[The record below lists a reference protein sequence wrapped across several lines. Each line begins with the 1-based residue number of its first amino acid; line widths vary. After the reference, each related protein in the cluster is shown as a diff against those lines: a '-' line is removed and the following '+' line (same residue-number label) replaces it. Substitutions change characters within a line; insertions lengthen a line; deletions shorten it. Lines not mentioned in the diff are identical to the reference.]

1 MGSQRRVDRLG
12 ARRTSRNRATTS
24 HTLVCQQF
32 RNFPR
37 PKVAPEDP
45 SRFLAAHNPLTP
57 SRETLPNRTTWSCL
71 RTRDATV
78 SVHLHLMQGPQ
89 HLALDRTK
97 HVDCPPPAEKRKKQ

>member
-37 PKVAPEDP
+37 RRWHRK
-45 SRFLAAHNPLTP
+45 TP
-57 SRETLPNRTTWSCL
+57 PVFW
-71 RTRDATV
+71 
-78 SVHLHLMQGPQ
+78 
-89 HLALDRTK
+89 
-97 HVDCPPPAEKRKKQ
+97 PPPIRLLLPGRLYPIGRRGVVYGLVMRRFPSTST